1 MIRTAIVILNWNG
14 EEFLQ
19 KFLPGV
25 IDKSVNTNTKIVIAD
40 NGSTDHSISF
50 LQKNFPGIDLIQFD
64 KNYGFTEGYNKAL
77 AKVEAE
83 YFILLNSDIEVTH
96 NWVDPLIE
104 VLEKDTKIAV
114 VMPKIR
120 SYSDPGLF
128 EYAGA
133 AGGFID
139 KFGYPFCRGRMLNN
153 IEKDKGQYDTETEIF
168 WATGACMAIK
178 AETFR
183 NSGGFDTYMFA
194 HMEEID
200 LCWRLKNQGYKIMFT
215 PKSVVYHVGGGSL
228 PNEHPRKLYYNF
240 RNNLILLYKNLP
252 KGKLYPI
259 LITRLILDGIAAL
272 KFLLGFKFSYVAAVA
287 RAHFRFYT
295 VASSYHKYR
304 KKHGP
309 KTREFP
315 DQIFRKSMLIRFY
328 FKKKRKF
335 SELNTRFFISSGRKL

>member
-1 MIRTAIVILNWNG
+1 MTKTAIVILNWNG
-14 EEFLQ
+14 EDFLK

-25 IDKSVNTNTKIVIAD
+25 VGKSASDEVKIVIAD
-40 NGSTDHSISF
+40 NGSIDHSVAF
-50 LQKNFPGIDLIQFD
+50 LKQEYPGIELIRFD

-77 AKVEAE
+77 AKVDAE
-83 YFILLNSDIEVTH
+83 YFILLNSDIEVTE
-96 NWVDPLIE
+96 NWVDPLIDI
-104 VLEKDTKIAV
+104 LEKDKEVAV
-114 VMPKIR
+114 VMPKIKA
-120 SYSDPGLF
+120 YADKAYF

-139 KFGYPFCRGRMLNN
+139 ILGYPFCRGRMLNN
-153 IEKDKGQYDTETEIF
+153 IEKDTGQYDQETEIF

-178 AETFR
+178 ADTFKKA
-183 NSGGFDTYMFA
+183 GGFDTFMFA

-200 LCWRLKNQGYKIMFT
+200 LCWRLKNQGYKIIFT

-259 LITRLILDGIAAL
+259 LITRLIMDGLAAV
-272 KFLLGFKFSYVAAVA
+272 KFLFSFKFSYVEAVA
-287 RAHFRFYT
+287 RAHFRFYS
-295 VASSYHKYR
+295 VAPSYHKHR
-304 KKHGP
+304 KKYGP
-309 KTREFP
+309 QNGEFP
-315 DQIFRKSMLIRFY
+315 DQVFRKSMLVRFY

-335 SELNTRFFISSGRKL
+335 SELNTRNFTSSV